1 MQIQT
6 EVKAQNTPRSK
17 VHQVRILKRFKA
29 YSDEQLLKV
38 MFQKSLSEANR
49 EIIAALMWKAYT
61 PTRQDKINPLALNL
75 LRYGLS
81 DKELKRSLLLLIPD
95 ELTNQV
101 ALPKPISEYYEYLE
115 DCNDAG
121 YFR

>member
-1 MQIQT
+1 MHIQT
-6 EVKAQNTPRSK
+6 DITPKQAPSTK
-17 VHQVRILKRFKA
+17 VHQAKILKRFKA
-29 YSDEQLLKV
+29 YPDEQLLKV

-49 EIIAALMWKAYT
+49 EIIAALMWKAYK
-61 PTRQDKINPLALNL
+61 PVRQDKINPLALNL

-81 DKELKRSLLLLIPD
+81 DKELKRSLLLLVPD
-95 ELTNQV
+95 AFVNQV
-101 ALPKPISEYYEYLE
+101 ALPRHISEYYEYLE